1 MIDPTRNKISTIF
14 KSKNKDI
21 LGFKYNGGTDK
32 VGLPHGQ
39 GKKEFIYDEKI
50 NYDWEMLKSTNHF
63 DTQEFIYDLGV
74 RIDENANYRNG
85 TKHGKAY
92 MNFRP
97 IDHWEANVVFYCTFV
112 KGVINGYALKQ
123 SIDEFRQ
130 HLVLYFMEGE
140 IVHHFWND
148 DKSRDKHI
156 KKLKNNDKWIY
167 NIVNTELNYYF
178 TDADIIHPNDRP
190 WTNHKKFK
198 LK

>member
-14 KSKNKDI
+14 KSKNNNI

-50 NYDWEMLKSTNHF
+50 NYDWEMLKNTNHF

-97 IDHWEANVVFYCTFV
+97 VDHWEANVVFYCTFV

-123 SIDEFRQ
+123 SIDEFEQ
-130 HLVLYFMEGE
+130 TGGKATFFNSVG
-140 IVHHFWND
+140 V
-148 DKSRDKHI
+148 RDVELEKENWSMGDEKFNKIITEAREYIQSLEDNI
-156 KKLKNNDKWIY
+156 KDEQEKLNS
-167 NIVNTELNYYF
+167 T
-178 TDADIIHPNDRP
+178 
-190 WTNHKKFK
+190 
-198 LK
+198 